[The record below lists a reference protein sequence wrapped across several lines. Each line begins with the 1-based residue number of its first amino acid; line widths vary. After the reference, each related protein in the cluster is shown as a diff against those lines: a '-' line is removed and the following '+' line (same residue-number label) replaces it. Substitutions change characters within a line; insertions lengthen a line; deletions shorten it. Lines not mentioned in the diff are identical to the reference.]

1 MPLNVNYKLL
11 FCSLLL
17 FQALP
22 SDAETFFTDVTAEL
36 GVPLF
41 DSRSLAIGDFDND
54 GWPDLFAAENRI
66 IGRVSLLRNEGDGSF
81 SSHNARIRTHI
92 PDSHKGGGSIFGDI
106 DNDGDQDL
114 FMAIGSDD
122 KDEGDRNLLLRNDRG
137 VFVAAQA
144 GLLDSLSTD
153 SAIWMDYDR
162 DGFID
167 LYTANPLERNIL
179 YRNNG
184 DGSFTDQTA
193 AAGLDL
199 RFHPENGGSTDG
211 LVAADFDNDGWSDL
225 YIGNFLAPNRLF
237 LNNRQG
243 GFRDATTDEI
253 GDEGE
258 AFGVAVGDIDN
269 DGDLDI
275 FQASGGGSVEVP
287 FRSIMLLN
295 LGAGEFLDVTE
306 NLGLGVLREINAAN
320 PGLADIDND
329 GDLDLVIAHS
339 ERRLFLNDGSGRF
352 EEATEVSGIVPK
364 RRRAGYLSFGDYN
377 LDGFVDI
384 WTENGLSRNNGN
396 SNHFLR
402 VELVGVESN
411 RNAIG
416 ARVWATSGDLAQMRE
431 ILGGVGRQQDEKVAH
446 FGLAQHTRVD
456 RLEIRWPSGQVD
468 VLENIPADQKIRVF
482 EGREGYH
489 VARAA
494 AWESAPPAVVVEDA
508 TASFEIRVRPSLF
521 EPDAEITR
529 VSAELIAFGGEDLSL
544 EAFRDGTYGLNATLR
559 VNSPR
564 GPRNV
569 SIAIEQ
575 STSLGPRWTR
585 LARPVTVAP
594 AIDLPIF
601 AGLGDESWKVSSLWL
616 NNLTKDPNLDLFP
629 AWSPDGAKVLF
640 SSFRDAMDVYQVQ
653 ADGSDL
659 VRLTNP
665 SVWDWIPVFSPDGS
679 KIAFTSHRDDNG
691 EIYVMDADGS
701 NEVRLTDSEAYD
713 EAGGWSSEGKIV
725 FNTSRDGN
733 DEIYVMN
740 ADGSNPVN
748 LTNHPGRDNHA
759 AWSPD
764 GTKVIFNSTRDGN
777 NEIYVMDAD
786 GSNQI
791 NLTRHPALDVDGNFS
806 PDGSRIAF
814 SSNRDG
820 DTDIYLMNADG
831 SNPVNLTSYPHSDQT
846 SDWSPDGR
854 HLVFARSKPGPG
866 IRGPD
871 IFVMEVEASDRLVVQ
886 PNQQRVVY
894 QGHSAVQVSAEDGEW
909 QVLYEPAEPIGLAG
923 YAVLSF
929 AFHPGDTRAPPG
941 AFFWIGLDESTDPQ
955 FMATITR
962 SENSNSEIDLLGVTR
977 PDAKID
983 LGVRD
988 WQVVEVPLS
997 LLRGAQRDVDAI
1009 NFNGNLHGTFYL
1021 DDVRLITAANVRR
1034 ATAVEEEETASLPG
1048 AFALDQNYPNPFNS
1062 GTVIRFELPTAG
1074 QTELAV
1080 YNVVGQ
1086 KVASLVDG
1094 TREAGRYTVRW
1105 KGRDNR
1111 GQTLGSGVYFYRLRV
1126 NKHVETR
1133 KLLLLR

>member
-1 MPLNVNYKLL
+1 MAPITPHMKKVRFLWCLSA
-11 FCSLLL
+11 SLLL
-17 FQALP
+17 AAPVGAQTL
-22 SDAETFFTDVTAEL
+22 FTDITEQVGLDA
-36 GVPLF
+36 F
-41 DSRSLAIGDFDND
+41 DGRSARNVVFVDYDND
-54 GWPDLFAAENRI
+54 GFQDLFISENRRSGRQ
-66 IGRVSLLRNEGDGSF
+66 IGLFHNTGDGRSV
-81 SSHNARIRTHI
+81 NLTDLI
-92 PDSHKGGGSIFGDI
+92 PSDFHKVDGRAGSVFADY

-114 FMAIGSDD
+114 FLPVLPH
-122 KDEGDRNLLLRNDRG
+122 NVLLRNDRG
-137 VFVAAQA
+137 VFTEVDLA
-144 GLLDSLSTD
+144 GIGTDSLSTD
-153 SAIWMDYDR
+153 QAIWFDYDR
-162 DGFID
+162 DGFLDLYAGSREPSSGNRLFRNEGNGSFSDRTADAEID
-167 LYTANPLERNIL
+167 LLLSPEW
-179 YRNNG
+179 G
-184 DGSFTDQTA
+184 GSIGGM
-193 AAGLDL
+193 AAG
-199 RFHPENGGSTDG
+199 
-211 LVAADFDNDGWSDL
+211 DFNNDGWPDL
-225 YIGNFLAPNRLF
+225 YLGVSRSPNRLF
-237 LNNRQG
+237 LNDGQG
-243 GFRDATTDEI
+243 RFLDATTGEI
-253 GDEGE
+253 GDAGE
-258 AFGVAVGDIDN
+258 AFAMATGDIDN

-275 FQASGGGSVEVP
+275 FQGSGGSGAEG
-287 FRSIMLLN
+287 RSLMLLN
-295 LGAGEFLDVTE
+295 LGDGQFLDVTD
-306 NLGLGVLREINAAN
+306 NVGVGLDLLGRDTVGT
-320 PGLADIDND
+320 GFADIDND
-329 GDLDLVIAHS
+329 GDLDLVIGHS
-339 ERRLFLNDGSGRF
+339 IKGSETLNFVLLNDGTGVF
-352 EEATEVSGIVPK
+352 VDATAGSGINESG
-364 RRRAGYLSFGDYN
+364 GYLAFGDFDE
-377 LDGFVDI
+377 DGFVDLLYSTFEREI
-384 WTENGLSRNNGN
+384 TALYRNNGN
-396 SNHFLR
+396 KNHWLR
-402 VELVGVESN
+402 VELVGIASN
-411 RNAIG
+411 RDGIG
-416 ARVWATSGDLAQMRE
+416 ARLIATSGDLVQMRE

-701 NEVRLTDSEAYD
+701 N
-713 EAGGWSSEGKIV
+713 
-725 FNTSRDGN
+725 
-733 DEIYVMN
+733 
-740 ADGSNPVN
+740 PVN

-941 AFFWIGLDESTDPQ
+941 AFFRIGLDESTDPQ

-1021 DDVRLITAANVRR
+1021 DDVRLITAANVRC

>member
-431 ILGGVGRQQDEKVAH
+431 ILGGTGYNQDEMVAH
-446 FGLAQHTRVD
+446 FGLGAGTGVD
-456 RLEIRWPSGQVD
+456 RLEVSWPSGQKT
-468 VLENIPADQKIRVF
+468 VLEGVPADQKIRVI
-482 EGREGYH
+482 EGRPGYKT
-489 VARAA
+489 VK
-494 AWESAPPAVVVEDA
+494 PAVWERISHSLLAAGSTVEF
-508 TASFEIRVRPSLF
+508 TAAVRPALF
-521 EPDAEITR
+521 DAESSITR
-529 VSAELIAFGGEDLSL
+529 VTADLSAVGGFEEVDL
-544 EAFRDGTYGLNATLR
+544 TPGVDGAYLLKTMVDPSGANGLRQVDIRA
-559 VNSPR
+559 
-564 GPRNV
+564 
-569 SIAIEQ
+569 EQ
-575 STSLGPRWTR
+575 ATSLGKYWTA
-585 LARPVTVAP
+585 LSQNVTVAP
-594 AIDLPIF
+594 ATDL
-601 AGLGDESWKVSSLWL
+601 GLADEWTLERQRIV
-616 NNLTKDPNLDLFP
+616 NLSRNDAVDVLT
-629 AWSPDGAKVLF
+629 AWSSDGRQALF
-640 SSFRDAMDVYQVQ
+640 YTRRDGRWQVYQ
-653 ADGSDL
+653 
-659 VRLTNP
+659 
-665 SVWDWIPVFSPDGS
+665 
-679 KIAFTSHRDDNG
+679 
-691 EIYVMDADGS
+691 MDADGS
-701 NEVRLTDSEAYD
+701 NPVNLSNNSANDSFPS
-713 EAGGWSSEGKIV
+713 WSPDGRQIL
-725 FNTSRDGN
+725 FYTHRDGN
-733 DEIYVMN
+733 NEIYLMNADGSDPVNLTNNPANDRQASWSPDGNQIVFESDRDGNSEIYVMN
-740 ADGSNPVN
+740 ADGSNLSN
-748 LTNHPGRDNHA
+748 LTDDESSDRDPSWSPGGKQIAFSSTRDGPRDIYVADEDGSNLRQLTDHSEFHGLPF
-759 AWSPD
+759 WSPD
-764 GTKVIFNSTRDGN
+764 GQRMTFTSTRD
-777 NEIYVMDAD
+777 
-786 GSNQI
+786 
-791 NLTRHPALDVDGNFS
+791 LTVWAELYMVN
-806 PDGSRIAF
+806 PDGAELVRLTHNPNWDGAGIWAPGGRKVAF
-814 SSNRDG
+814 LSYRTGNG
-820 DTDIYLMNADG
+820 DIYLLD
-831 SNPVNLTSYPHSDQT
+831 LESDQVILN
-846 SDWSPDGR
+846 PDERGV
-854 HLVFARSKPGPG
+854 VFEGQTAL
-866 IRGPD
+866 
-871 IFVMEVEASDRLVVQ
+871 EVEASGEGLWKILYRAVERLDLV
-886 PNQQRVVY
+886 
-894 QGHSAVQVSAEDGEW
+894 
-909 QVLYEPAEPIGLAG
+909 G
-923 YAVLSF
+923 YKALRF
-929 AFHPGDTRAPPG
+929 AFHPGDTQALDDPEL
-941 AFFWIGLDESTDPQ
+941 AVTIGDG
-955 FMATITR
+955 R
-962 SENSNSEIDLLGVTR
+962 VDLLNAASEGGR
-977 PDAKID
+977 INLDQ
-983 LGVRD
+983 RD
-988 WQVVEVPLS
+988 WQVVELPLS
-997 LLRGAQRDVDAI
+997 AFDVKTTMDGVV
-1009 NFNGNLHGTFYL
+1009 FSGNLTGTFYL
-1021 DDVRLITAANVRR
+1021 DDVRLLTVIETARP
-1034 ATAVEEEETASLPG
+1034 TAVEEEESATPAI
-1048 AFALDQNYPNPFNS
+1048 FALDQNYPNPFNS
-1062 GTVIRFELPTAG
+1062 GTVIRFELPEAG
-1074 QTELAV
+1074 ETKLTV
-1080 YNVVGQ
+1080 YNLVGQ
-1086 KVASLVDG
+1086 KVATLVEG
-1094 TREAGRYTVRW
+1094 VREAGSYTLRW
-1105 KGRDNR
+1105 DGRDDR
-1111 GQTLGSGVYFYRLRV
+1111 GRSLASGVYIYRMQSG
-1126 NKHVETR
+1126 NDVETR